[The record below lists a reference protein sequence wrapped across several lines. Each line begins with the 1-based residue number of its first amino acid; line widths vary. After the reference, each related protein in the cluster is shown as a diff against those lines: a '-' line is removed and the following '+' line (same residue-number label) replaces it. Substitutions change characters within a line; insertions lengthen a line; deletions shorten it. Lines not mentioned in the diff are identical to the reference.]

1 MSKFTKAV
9 RKAVAPKIA
18 LQGPSGAGKTYSAL
32 RFARGFAGENGRIA
46 VIDTENG
53 SASLY
58 ANVTDFDV
66 MNIAPK
72 VLQNNVQH
80 FWYNDFKEG
89 IQAAVDGK
97 YNFLIIDS
105 ASHIWQGVLDFKSRL
120 DSRPGANSYTNW
132 YAAGQQF
139 NEVLTMILQSPIPI
153 ICCFR
158 SKMKYDLVENEKGK
172 NVPVQ
177 LGLEPITR
185 NESEYEFSLIF
196 EIGRNHHASVLKTR
210 VDAFDDHFYS
220 VITEETGREFRSWLE
235 GLRQER
241 IV

>member
-80 FWYNDFKEG
+80 FWYTTLRKVFKRLLMG
-89 IQAAVDGK
+89 NTTSSLSIALVISGK
-97 YNFLIIDS
+97 SF
-105 ASHIWQGVLDFKSRL
+105 RL
-120 DSRPGANSYTNW
+120 
-132 YAAGQQF
+132 Q
-139 NEVLTMILQSPIPI
+139 
-153 ICCFR
+153 
-158 SKMKYDLVENEKGK
+158 
-172 NVPVQ
+172 
-177 LGLEPITR
+177 
-185 NESEYEFSLIF
+185 ESS
-196 EIGRNHHASVLKTR
+196 
-210 VDAFDDHFYS
+210 
-220 VITEETGREFRSWLE
+220 
-235 GLRQER
+235 
-241 IV
+241 